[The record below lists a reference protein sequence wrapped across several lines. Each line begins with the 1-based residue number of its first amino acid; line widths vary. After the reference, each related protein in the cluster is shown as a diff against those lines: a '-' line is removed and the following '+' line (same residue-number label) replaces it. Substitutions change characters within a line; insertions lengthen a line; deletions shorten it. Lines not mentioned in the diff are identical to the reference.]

1 MQQGAIPSVKIFFT
15 SDVHGSEKTYL
26 KFLNAGKFYK
36 ADIQILGGDI
46 TGKVVIPIFVEDDGS
61 FKAHFLGADY
71 VFKEEKEVVD
81 LEKKIRDNGFYS
93 FRGKP
98 DEIMKIN
105 SSQQEKDALFEKL
118 MVERLRSWLQIADQR
133 LAGSKIACYIMP
145 GNDDAFVVD
154 SVFGEFKS
162 VINPE
167 GKVVSIGEGFEMLSS
182 GYSNVTPWKCPRDIP
197 EDQMAANLEKMT
209 SQVTDMSRCIFNLH
223 CPPYGTTI
231 DQAPKLDANQQPQ
244 LGPSGTVMDSVGS
257 TAVAEAIKKHQPLV
271 GLHGHIHE
279 SRGICRIGKTICV
292 NPGSEYGEGILRG
305 AIVTLK
311 GDRVQSYSF
320 TSG

>member
-1 MQQGAIPSVKIFFT
+1 MKIFFT
-15 SDVHGSEKTYL
+15 SDVHGSEKTFF

-36 ADIQILGGDI
+36 ADVQILGGDI
-46 TGKVVIPIFVEDDGS
+46 TGKVVIPIFVENDGT

-71 VFKEEKEVVD
+71 TFKEEKEVID

-93 FRGKP
+93 FRDKP
-98 DEIMKIN
+98 DEIIRIN

-118 MVERLRSWLQIADQR
+118 MVERLHNWLQIADQR
-133 LAGSKIACYIMP
+133 LAGSNVKCYIMP

-154 SVFGEFKS
+154 SLFANSHLV
-162 VINPE
+162 VNPE
-167 GKVVSIGEGFEMLSS
+167 GRVVEIGEGFEMLSS
-182 GYSNVTPWKCPRDIP
+182 GYSNMTPWKCPRDLP
-197 EDQMAANLEKMT
+197 EDELATKLEAMIPNVKDK
-209 SQVTDMSRCIFNLH
+209 SHCIFNLH
-223 CPPYGTTI
+223 CPPYGTNI
-231 DQAPKLDANQQPQ
+231 DQAPQLDNNQQPKM
-244 LGPSGTVMDSVGS
+244 GPSGTVMESVGS
-257 TAVAEAIKKHQPLV
+257 KAVADFIIKYQPLL

-279 SRGICRIGKTICV
+279 SRGVTRLGNTLCV

-305 AIVTLK
+305 AIVSLK

>member
-1 MQQGAIPSVKIFFT
+1 MKIFFT
-15 SDVHGSEKTYL
+15 SDVHGSEKTFL

-36 ADIQILGGDI
+36 TDVQILGGDI
-46 TGKVVIPIFVEDDGS
+46 TGKVVIPIFVEDDGT
-61 FKAHFLGADY
+61 FKAHFLGANY

-81 LEKKIRDNGFYS
+81 LEKKVRDNGFYS

-105 SSQQEKDALFEKL
+105 SSQEEKDALFEKL

-133 LAGSKIACYIMP
+133 LADGKVACYMMP
-145 GNDDAFVVD
+145 GNDDAFSVD
-154 SVFGEFKS
+154 AVFGESKS
-162 VINPE
+162 VVNPE
-167 GKVVSIGEGFEMLSS
+167 GKVVEIGEGFEMISS
-182 GYSNVTPWKCPRDIP
+182 GYTNMTPWKCPRDIP
-197 EDQMAANLEKMT
+197 EDQMAANLEAMT
-209 SQVTDMSRCIFNLH
+209 SQVKDMSRCIFNLH

-231 DQAPKLDANQQPQ
+231 DQAPKLDENQQPK
-244 LGPSGTVMDSVGS
+244 LGPSGTVMESVGS
-257 TAVAEAIKKHQPLV
+257 TAVAESIKNHQPLV

-279 SRGICRIGKTICV
+279 SRGICRIGRTVCV

-305 AIVTLK
+305 AIVSLK
-311 GDRVQSYSF
+311 GDRVESYSF